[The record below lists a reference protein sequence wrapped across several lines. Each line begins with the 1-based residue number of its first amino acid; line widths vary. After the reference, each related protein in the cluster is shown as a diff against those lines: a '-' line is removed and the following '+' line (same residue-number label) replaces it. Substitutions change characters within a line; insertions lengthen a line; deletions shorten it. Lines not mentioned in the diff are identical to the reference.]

1 MSKKNKKEKVEE
13 RTYTVDGVDYKE
25 SQLSFNTK
33 NAIVIVNDL
42 KQKQL
47 IKSTELDQIN
57 MLIDGYMGRIHD
69 ELREISENKKDPN

>member
-13 RTYTVDGVDYKE
+13 TIYTVDGVDYKE

-42 KQKQL
+42 RQKQL

-69 ELREISENKKDPN
+69 DLREIEKDSKDPN

>member
-1 MSKKNKKEKVEE
+1 MYMSKKNKKEKIEE
-13 RTYTVDGVDYKE
+13 RIYTVDGVDYKE

-33 NAIVIVNDL
+33 NAMVIVNDL

-69 ELREISENKKDPN
+69 DLREISKNKKN